1 MMDAVKDFVVEY
13 LEREYDLPEDI
24 DFSTFNYIESGYV
37 DSMGFIQFIAMLED
51 EFNVEFSEEEL
62 ADKTYQVA
70 GRLIQLVE
78 EKIRGQA

>member
-1 MMDAVKDFVVEY
+1 MDEVKDFVVEY

-51 EFNVEFSEEEL
+51 EYDIEFSDEEL
-62 ADKTYQVA
+62 ADKSYQVLDTFI
-70 GRLIQLVE
+70 RLVE
-78 EKIRGQA
+78 RKIAEKNA